1 MVVKMLTNPG
11 RRMNEHREN
20 FSEEIGSIKKYQTE
34 VIERKNIITGVKI
47 RLEIL
52 IADYMKQKKESD
64 LEDRART
71 HLNRAA
77 IK

>member
-20 FSEEIGSIKKYQTE
+20 FNKDIGSIKKYQTE
-34 VIERKNIITGVKI
+34 VVELKNIITGVKI

-52 IADYMKQKKESD
+52 IAD
-64 LEDRART
+64 
-71 HLNRAA
+71 
-77 IK
+77 